1 MGKVR
6 TQVLFDEEDYRNI
19 KREAF
24 ERGISMSAVVREM
37 CRERYVGGKT
47 TIKNREAA
55 LRFIGAGRDT
65 KSDVAERHD
74 DYLYG
79 DAE

>member
-6 TQVLFDEEDYRNI
+6 TQVLVDEEDYQRL

-37 CRERYVGGKT
+37 CRERYARAKT
-47 TIKNREAA
+47 TIKDPEAA
-55 LRFIGAGRDT
+55 LRFIGAARDT
-65 KSDVAERHD
+65 KTDVAERHD

-79 DAE
+79 DES